1 MTHHTPGPWI
11 VCDGNDLDPFVVM
24 EDGQRVPDRGAIASV
39 VYGDRHLSEATE
51 NARLIAAAPDLLE
64 AAKASLAAIASRR
77 RLADGEPEFVEMS
90 LRAAIEKA
98 TGREA

>member
-24 EDGQRVPDRGAIASV
+24 EDGPRVPARGAVASV
-39 VYGDRHLSEATE
+39 VYGDRNLSEATE

-64 AAKASLAAIASRR
+64 AAAASLAAI
-77 RLADGEPEFVEMS
+77 ADGEPEFVEMY